1 MPLQISN
8 LTENCFVL
16 CTLVRFYSS
25 VSEQVTFQ
33 IRSLTERVL
42 AMCTFVRLH
51 FSVGQQVLL
60 QISSSTENFV
70 ALCTLVWLLPS
81 VSQLMRGKFA
91 GKQKLLDTHVA
102 RMFVGHDQNLS
113 RLFTSMCG
121 HWDGMALTEKILGWD
136 KLSVLVSPPLKS
148 LLKENSSLTKWD
160 QHLLKVS
167 PVENLQI

>member
-1 MPLQISN
+1 M
-8 LTENCFVL
+8 
-16 CTLVRFYSS
+16 
-25 VSEQVTFQ
+25 SEQVTFQ
-33 IRSLTERVL
+33 IRSLTERIL

-113 RLFTSMCG
+113 RLFTSMYG